1 MRGEVAK
8 FYYGGQAVLE
18 GVMMRGR
25 KHMAVAVR
33 RPDGEIVTYDEPLAH
48 YEARRREIVTII
60 TGFRNSRY
68 EGAVADRMENRLM
81 ALQDGMVVPAVA

>member
-1 MRGEVAK
+1 MS
-8 FYYGGQAVLE
+8 
-18 GVMMRGR
+18 
-25 KHMAVAVR
+25 
-33 RPDGEIVTYDEPLAH
+33 DEIWPAIKVERFYDEPLAH

-68 EGAVADRMENRLM
+68 EGDAAERMENRLM